1 MIQIVAY
8 TGQPVSTLFNRASE
22 PTRNVSDA
30 VQAILDDVKQNGD
43 EAALR
48 YTETFD
54 GAKLES
60 LTVTAEEI
68 TAAYQRVDSALIATM
83 RRAAENITRYH
94 TLQKREG
101 FRDTRDN
108 GVVLGQRILPLA
120 CAGLYIPGGT
130 ARYPSTA
137 LMAAIPAKIAGVER
151 IVMATPPEENGSVPD
166 VILAAAK
173 IAGITDIVKLGGAQ
187 AVAALAYGTQSV
199 PKVDKI
205 VGPGNIYVT
214 TAKQL
219 CAAQGA
225 VAIDTIAGPSEILVI
240 SGADTPA
247 SYIAA
252 DLLGQAEH
260 DVLAASWLVTDSMDL
275 AQAVQA
281 ELETQL
287 PKLSR
292 KDIARTSIDNNGRI
306 IVVKDLQ
313 IGCEIANQIAPEHLE
328 LCVDDPFAMLPLIK
342 NAGSVFMGRWCP
354 ETLGDYLAGP
364 NHTLPTSGAARFAS
378 PLGVDDF
385 CKRSSYLY
393 YTREALMDVSTDA
406 QRFAQSEGLTA
417 HARAVGIRTEETK

>member
-1 MIQIVAY
+1 MIKIVQY
-8 TGQPVSTLFNRASE
+8 SGQPVSALFNRASE
-22 PTRNVSDA
+22 PTRDVTAA
-30 VQAILDDVKQNGD
+30 VQTILDDVKQRGD
-43 EAALR
+43 EAAKE
-48 YTETFD
+48 YTERFD
-54 GAKLES
+54 GAKLAS
-60 LTVTAEEI
+60 LAVTKQEI
-68 TAAYQRVDSALIATM
+68 EDAFKRVDPALIETM

-101 FRDTRDN
+101 FRDTREN
-108 GVVLGQRILPLA
+108 GVVMGQRILPLQ

-151 IVMATPPEENGSVPD
+151 IVMATPPEPDGSVPD

-173 IAGITDIVKLGGAQ
+173 IAGMTDIIKLGGAQ
-187 AVAALAYGTQSV
+187 AIAALAYGTQSV

-219 CAAQGA
+219 CSAQGA

-240 SGADTPA
+240 SDAATNPA
-247 SYIAA
+247 FIAA
-252 DLLGQAEH
+252 DLLGQVEH
-260 DVLAASWLVTDSMDL
+260 DVLAASWLVTDSMEL
-275 AQAVQA
+275 AENVQT

-306 IVVKDLQ
+306 ILVQDLQ
-313 IGCEIANQIAPEHLE
+313 TGCEIANAIAPEHLE
-328 LCVDDPFAMLPLIK
+328 LCVEDPFAMLPLIK

-393 YTREALMDVSTDA
+393 YTRDALMSASADA
-406 QRFAQSEGLTA
+406 QRFAKSEGLTA
-417 HARAVGIRTEETK
+417 HARAVAVRTEETL